1 MAQQIPISPDDS
13 PPIILDLIY
22 KLKVKD
28 VMTTALATVP
38 PAATMRE
45 VQEIMRARGITGVPV
60 VDGKRLLGLVS
71 MDDIIRAL
79 DEGNA
84 DEPVTERMS
93 RNLIVLEDD
102 MPLSFAISYVEK
114 YQFGRFPVLN
124 REKELVGV
132 VTSRDIIV
140 ALLVELDREVSR
152 LEERVPEEPAAETEG
167 ETKREFTVR
176 SYDFENAGKASTELR
191 KHLFERHLDRKL
203 IRRAAVA
210 AYELEMNIVV
220 HSRGGR
226 LAFALSDGQVEI
238 VAADR
243 GPGIENV
250 EQALTEGYSTAT
262 EWVRSLGFGAGMGL
276 PNAKRVCDAFE
287 IQSSERGT
295 TVRARIDIPRDASGT
310 PSGAESTAG
319 KKGEATS

>member
-1 MAQQIPISPDDS
+1 MSHVSQTIPISPDDS

-28 VMTTALATVP
+28 VMTAELFTVGP
-38 PAATMRE
+38 GSTLRD
-45 VQEIMRARGITGVPV
+45 VQEIMRAKYITGVPV
-60 VDGKRLLGLVS
+60 VEGKRLLGLVS

-79 DEGNA
+79 DEGYV
-84 DEPVTERMS
+84 DDPVTERMT

-102 MPLSFAISYVEK
+102 MPLSFGISYVEK

-124 REKELVGV
+124 RDKELVGI

-140 ALLVELDREVSR
+140 ALLVELDHEVAR
-152 LEERVPEEPAAETEG
+152 LEERVPDVDTAHSRG
-167 ETKREFTVR
+167 ESTREFTVR

-191 KHLFERHLDRKL
+191 KLLKERGLDRKL

-210 AYELEMNIVV
+210 AYELEMNVVV
-220 HSRGGR
+220 HSQGGK
-226 LAFALSDGQVEI
+226 LSFSIDGGEIEI

-276 PNAKRVCDAFE
+276 PNAKRVCDEFDIE
-287 IQSSERGT
+287 SSERGT
-295 TVRARIDIPRDASGT
+295 TVRASIHLPT
-310 PSGAESTAG
+310 EGAE
-319 KKGEATS
+319 E

>member
-1 MAQQIPISPDDS
+1 VSQTIPISPDDS

-28 VMTTALATVP
+28 VMTRNLFTVG
-38 PAATMRE
+38 ADARLRE
-45 VQEIMRARGITGVPV
+45 VQEIMRAQQITGVPV
-60 VDGKRLLGLVS
+60 VSGKRLLGLVS

-79 DEGNA
+79 DEGYV
-84 DEPVTERMS
+84 DKPVSEHMS

-140 ALLVELDREVSR
+140 ALLVELDHEVSR
-152 LEERVPEEPAAETEG
+152 LEERMTEVPAAEPEG
-167 ETKREFTVR
+167 EAKREFTIR

-191 KHLFERHLDRKL
+191 KLLLEQGFDRKL

-220 HSRGGR
+220 HARGGR
-226 LAFALSDGQVEI
+226 LSFSFEDGMIEI
-238 VAADR
+238 LAADR
-243 GPGIENV
+243 GPGIEDV

-276 PNAKRVCDAFE
+276 PNAQRVCDEFNIE
-287 IQSSERGT
+287 SSERGT
-295 TVRARIDIPRDASGT
+295 TVRARIYIPQ
-310 PSGAESTAG
+310 
-319 KKGEATS
+319 GETQQ

>member
-1 MAQQIPISPDDS
+1 MSQTIPISPDDS
-13 PPIILDLIY
+13 PTVILDLIY
-22 KLKVKD
+22 KLKIKD
-28 VMTTALATVP
+28 VMTRELYTVGSD
-38 PAATMRE
+38 AVMRD
-45 VQEIMRARGITGVPV
+45 VQEIMREQYITGVPV

-71 MDDIIRAL
+71 VDDIIRAL
-79 DEGNA
+79 DEGYV
-84 DEPVTERMS
+84 DDPVLSRMT

-102 MPLSFAISYVEK
+102 MPLSFGISYVEK

-124 REKELVGV
+124 REKELVGII
-132 VTSRDIIV
+132 TSRDIII
-140 ALLVELDREVSR
+140 ALLVELDHEVLR
-152 LEERVPEEPAAETEG
+152 LEAQVPDIGGAHRRG
-167 ETKREFTVR
+167 EATREFNIR

-191 KHLFERHLDRKL
+191 KLLKDRGLDRKS

-220 HSRGGR
+220 HSQGGK
-226 LAFALSDGQVEI
+226 LSYSVHDDEVEI
-238 VAADR
+238 LAADR

-276 PNAKRVCDAFE
+276 PNARRVCDEFG

-295 TVRARIDIPRDASGT
+295 TVRARIHLPEGGT
-310 PSGAESTAG
+310 ET
-319 KKGEATS
+319 

>member
-1 MAQQIPISPDDS
+1 MSQTIPISPDDS

-28 VMTTALATVP
+28 VMTRELYTVGP
-38 PAATMRE
+38 DATMRD
-45 VQEIMRARGITGVPV
+45 VQNVMRAQYITGVPV
-60 VDGKRLLGLVS
+60 VDGRRLLGLVS

-79 DEGNA
+79 DEGYV
-84 DEPVTERMS
+84 DDPVIERMT

-102 MPLSFAISYVEK
+102 MPLSFGISYVEK

-132 VTSRDIIV
+132 ITSRDIIL

-152 LEERVPEEPAAETEG
+152 LEEKVPQTAEHHRHGRST
-167 ETKREFTVR
+167 REFTIR

-191 KHLFERHLDRKL
+191 KLLKEQGLDRKL

-220 HSRGGR
+220 HSQGGQ
-226 LAFALSDGQVEI
+226 LSFSLHDGEVEI
-238 VAADR
+238 IAADR

-276 PNAKRVCDAFE
+276 PNAQRVCDEFNIE
-287 IQSSERGT
+287 SSERGT
-295 TVRARIDIPRDASGT
+295 TVRARIHLPEG
-310 PSGAESTAG
+310 
-319 KKGEATS
+319 GEQT

>member
-1 MAQQIPISPDDS
+1 MHQSFPINADES

-28 VMTTALATVP
+28 VMTTELLTVGP
-38 PAATMRE
+38 ESSLRD
-45 VQEIMRARGITGVPV
+45 VQHLMRAEQITGVPV
-60 VDGKRLLGLVS
+60 VEGERLLGIVS
-71 MDDIIRAL
+71 VDDIIRSL
-79 DEGNA
+79 DEGYIG
-84 DEPVTERMS
+84 ETVTAHMS

-102 MPLSFAISYVEK
+102 MPLSFAISYIDK

-124 REKELVGV
+124 REKKLVGI

-140 ALLVELDREVSR
+140 ALLVELDHEVVK
-152 LEERVPEEPAAETEG
+152 LEEQVPHEAGHPTAEEST
-167 ETKREFTVR
+167 RDFNIS

-191 KHLFERHLDRKL
+191 KLLIEQGLDRKL

-220 HSRGGR
+220 HSHGGR
-226 LAFALSDGQVEI
+226 LAFSLSDDTVEI
-238 VAADR
+238 TATDR
-243 GPGIENV
+243 GPGIEDV

-276 PNAKRVCDAFE
+276 PNARRVCDTFNIE
-287 IQSSERGT
+287 SSKRGT
-295 TVRARIDIPRDASGT
+295 SVRAVIHLP
-310 PSGAESTAG
+310 
-319 KKGEATS
+319 KGDTET